1 MLSYPQFIHNYP
13 QPVDKSV
20 YKTYLLYL
28 RTSLKLGQKHYTH
41 IRLTSY
47 TTTPLAYII
56 QSWSQ
61 TYANVLT

>member
-1 MLSYPQFIHNYP
+1 MLSYPQFIHSYP

-28 RTSLKLGQKHYTH
+28 RTSLKLGQKYYTH

-47 TTTPLAYII
+47 TTTLRAY
-56 QSWSQ
+56 
-61 TYANVLT
+61 VM